1 MNMKLIEKVT
11 ASQIKTDV
19 PDFQS
24 GDTVKV
30 HVKIVEG
37 TKSRIQV
44 FQGVVIARKGSGIS
58 QTFTVRKVSSQVGVE
73 RTFNVHSPLVDKIEV
88 LKRGAVRRTK
98 LYYLRERT
106 GKAARIKEK
115 IKRTA
120 IQEEVSE

>member
-1 MNMKLIEKVT
+1 MDLLKIAEAAFATGKEMPAFK
-11 ASQIKTDV
+11 
-19 PDFQS
+19 S

-44 FQGVVIARKGSGIS
+44 FQGVVIARKGAGIS
-58 QTFTVRKVSSQVGVE
+58 QTFTVRKMSSQVGVE

-88 LKRGAVRRTK
+88 LKQGAVRRTK
-98 LYYLRERT
+98 LYYLRTRT

-115 IKRTA
+115 VKRVA
-120 IQEEVSE
+120 VQEEVSE